1 VFPAHGFEIL
11 NEGFLIRP
19 ARANGVTFNM
29 PAFYSQFSKR
39 SGHIRPFFRYQY
51 VNTNKESA
59 FEMLACATAHLSA
72 RVLTSTKVSLSRPS
86 WVIPCARISRT

>member
-1 VFPAHGFEIL
+1 MFPAHGFEIL

-59 FEMLACATAHLSA
+59 IFDDVGLRYGSSFGAL
-72 RVLTSTKVSLSRPS
+72 
-86 WVIPCARISRT
+86 